1 VGPRVSPDVVGKRQ
15 NLLVLPGFEPDSSNM
30 QSVKESY
37 GFYFHP
43 PFFLIIFPHLRLRPC
58 PPPPIS
64 LLSLLSFSLF
74 CFCVIHFSEKTFP

>member
-58 PPPPIS
+58 PPPPHFTFVSS
-64 LLSLLSFSLF
+64 LILSVLFLRNSFL
-74 CFCVIHFSEKTFP
+74 